1 MLSGPSLEE
10 GEKQAGTATRAEGCG
25 QRRASQSLW
34 KMKIPMALERAQRA
48 LAALTRPAHDT
59 PGTAGLALGR
69 SLPQILYST
78 FVLCLY

>member
-1 MLSGPSLEE
+1 
-10 GEKQAGTATRAEGCG
+10 
-25 QRRASQSLW
+25 
-34 KMKIPMALERAQRA
+34 MKIPMALERAQRA